1 VLLGI
6 GAAVFVVLV
15 AFSSGYGYHR
25 DELYFIEAGK
35 YLTVGYADQGP
46 VTPFI
51 ARVMTE
57 IAPDSLVMLRLP
69 SAAMAALTVVLTG
82 LTAAELGAR
91 KRGQVIAALCCAVA
105 VFVLTVGHL
114 LSTTTFDLLAWAAL
128 TYVIVRA
135 VRTGDDQLWLVAGI
149 VLGLALLNKP
159 LAAFLAVALLLWAP
173 WLLWQDRHDWPQLD
187 VAESI
192 QGGGSTSSEPRWAF
206 LPFQFLLVSPVL
218 APVWIAG
225 LVRLFRAESLRP
237 FRFLGWMWVVLA
249 AIFIA
254 TGGKPYYIAGLFP
267 LLLAAG
273 GGAVDDWL
281 ARGAGRLRMGVLGAA
296 IALSAVISALIALPV
311 LPRDSTEPVLA
322 ANEDIGETI
331 GWPSFVQTVARV
343 SERVAG
349 SDPVVVITENYGQAG
364 AIDRYRRE
372 IGAPDARSGHNGYW
386 YWGPPPDF
394 LGGPFIVVGFG
405 EGRLPQAFAGCVVEE
420 WFRNPYGVENDE
432 DGTPIWICNE
442 LRDGAVWSQVWPS
455 LQRLG

>member
-1 VLLGI
+1 
-6 GAAVFVVLV
+6 
-15 AFSSGYGYHR
+15 
-25 DELYFIEAGK
+25 
-35 YLTVGYADQGP
+35 
-46 VTPFI
+46 
-51 ARVMTE
+51 
-57 IAPDSLVMLRLP
+57 
-69 SAAMAALTVVLTG
+69 MAALTVVLTG

-91 KRGQVIAALCCAVA
+91 RRGQVIAALCCAVA

-128 TYVIVRA
+128 TYVIARA
-135 VRTGDDQLWLVAGI
+135 VRTGDDRLWLVAGV

-159 LAAFLAVALLLWAP
+159 LAAFLAVALLIGAAVAGPRRLFGNPWVWAGAFIALLLWAP

-206 LPFQFLLVSPVL
+206 LPFQFLLVSPLL

-225 LVRLFRAESLRP
+225 LVRLFRDESLRP
-237 FRFLGWMWVVLA
+237 FRFLGWTWVVLA
-249 AIFIA
+249 AIFIV

-281 ARGAGRLRMGVLGAA
+281 ARGTGRLRMGVLGAA
-296 IALSAVISALIALPV
+296 IAVSAVISALIALPL

-331 GWPSFVQTVARV
+331 GWPSFVQTVADV
-343 SERVAG
+343 SESIAG
-349 SDPVVVITENYGQAG
+349 SDRVVVFTENYGQAG
-364 AIDRYRRE
+364 AIDRYRGE
-372 IGAPDARSGHNGYW
+372 INAPDATSGHNGYW

-394 LGGPFIVVGFG
+394 RGGPFVVVGFG
-405 EGRLPQAFAGCVVEE
+405 EGDLPRAFAGCVVEARV
-420 WFRNPYGVENDE
+420 RNPYGVDNDE
-432 DGTPIWICNE
+432 NGTPVWICEE